1 MKKRRLTF
9 VAFLLC
15 AITML
20 TVGFAELTDAFKIEG
35 HAVITEDAA
44 EDVLNNDV
52 YFAGIVVEDALK
64 SDVLA
69 TEGLGYTASVNVADD
84 SASFHITGLTTKDET
99 KVITFRIK
107 NDFDRAVTIKS
118 LNKTLTYTGSE
129 EDLGV
134 FQVEYSLS
142 ENASIAAEGG
152 TIDVVV
158 TVKVLK
164 TPARDVSADFT
175 LTFNAEVQPEA

>member
-1 MKKRRLTF
+1 MKKRRFTF

-15 AITML
+15 AIMTL

-35 HAVITEDAA
+35 HAIITEDAA

-52 YFAGIVVEDALK
+52 YFAGIVVGGALK
-64 SDVLA
+64 SDVLS

-84 SASFHITGLTTKDET
+84 SASFHITGLTAKDEV
-99 KVITFRIK
+99 KAITFRIQ
-107 NDFDRAVTIKS
+107 NDFDREVTIKS
-118 LNKTLTYTGSE
+118 LNKTLAYQGTAD
-129 EDLGV
+129 DLQV
-134 FQVEYSLS
+134 FSVDYSLA
-142 ENASIAAEGG
+142 ENATIAAEGG

-158 TVKVLK
+158 TVTVLK

-175 LTFNAEVQPEA
+175 LTFNAEVAPLA